1 MPVFLGFPGGSVG
14 KEPACNVRDLG
25 LIPGLGRTP
34 GGGPGNPLLCSCL
47 ENPHGLRGLVGY
59 SPWGCKESDL
69 TEGLNTCKSNQLTEL
84 QCPRVRKMMSPTLF
98 SLPWWSV
105 PRASAHSDCGV
116 RGGHSG

>member
-1 MPVFLGFPGGSVG
+1 MDFLGGSDG
-14 KEPACNVRDLG
+14 KESPCNLRDLG
-25 LIPGLGRTP
+25 LIPGLGRTH
-34 GGGPGNPLLCSCL
+34 GGGPDNPLLCSCL

-69 TEGLNTCKSNQLTEL
+69 TEGLNMCKSNQLTEL
-84 QCPRVRKMMSPTLF
+84 QCPRVRKMISPTLF